1 VTAVIGA
8 PNWAPDIPGTVT
20 PLPSSKHGG
29 ELAELIFRPR
39 LLPEEFW
46 AARPVLQHVR
56 RAAHARVRSGD
67 LVLGGLLCRIA
78 ALVPPHLQANTGVGS
93 PASLNMFAGLLGP
106 SGSGKSS
113 ASHVPKLLLPVP
125 QGLDFLDG
133 VPLGSGEGIAEAYM
147 GERPVE
153 TDEVYH
159 SGPKKGEHKTEV
171 VRMQVRHNVLFFA
184 DEGESLTKQLFGRL
198 GATVGASIRAA
209 WTGGTIGQQNGQ
221 KATTRIIAE
230 GSYSLGIAVG
240 FQPETALPLLDDV
253 ATGTPQRFLWV
264 ASTDPTIPCDVVDD
278 PGPLSLTLFQH
289 GFGDDA
295 RLSFATSILSA
306 IREDDWARSTGNTSL
321 PPLDS
326 HKPLMRVKVASLLA
340 ILDDRLDV
348 TQEDWQLSLVVWE
361 TSARLRD
368 SLIEYGSR
376 QIAEKE
382 EKRTRAYVDREVR
395 AYKAKTGHERKI
407 ERVARRA
414 AVKVHEAEG
423 MTRGDLRMAI
433 AHRDRDVEP
442 AALEF
447 AETRG
452 WITVEGGRVVPGDS
466 RPT

>member
-20 PLPSSKHGG
+20 PLPSSGHGG
-29 ELAELIFRPR
+29 ELVELIFRPR

-46 AARPVLQHVR
+46 SARPVLQHVR

-113 ASHVPKLLLPVP
+113 ASHVPKQLLPVP
-125 QGLDFLDG
+125 KGLDFLDG
-133 VPLGSGEGIAEAYM
+133 APLGSGEGIAEAYM
-147 GERPVE
+147 GEQAVE

-159 SGPKKGEHKTEV
+159 SGPKKGERKKEV
-171 VRMQVRHNVLFFA
+171 VRMQVRHNALFYA

-230 GSYSLGIAVG
+230 GTYSLGIAVG

-264 ASTDPTIPCDVVDD
+264 ASTDPTIPRDFVDD
-278 PGPLSLTLFQH
+278 PGPLNLTLFQH
-289 GFGDDA
+289 GFGDNA
-295 RLSFATSILSA
+295 RLSFATSILSE
-306 IREDDWARSTGNTSL
+306 IREDDWERSTGHNRL

-340 ILDDRLDV
+340 ILDDRVDV
-348 TQEDWQLSLVVWE
+348 NVEDWQLSLVVWE
-361 TSARLRD
+361 TSAKLRD
-368 SLIEYGSR
+368 ALIEYGSR
-376 QIAEKE
+376 QVAEKE
-382 EKRTRAYVDREVR
+382 EKRAKAYVDREVR
-395 AYKAKTGHERKI
+395 AHTAKTGRDHQI

-414 AVKVHEAEG
+414 AVRVHEAEG
-423 MTRGDLRMAI
+423 MTRADLRVAI
-433 AHRDRDVEP
+433 AHRDRDFMS
-442 AALEF
+442 AALEL
-447 AETRG
+447 AEARG
-452 WITVEGGRVVPGDS
+452 WIVIDGGRVIPGDS